1 MNKRICILFFIP
13 FLILSFTITSFA
25 DQSLPK
31 KKQTVL
37 KLYITA
43 KEAYA
48 KWHSKP
54 DKIKILDVRTPEE
67 YIFVGHAPMATNIP
81 VKFLKGSV
89 NPLTIKPVM
98 ILNENFV
105 DEAKKKFKETD
116 TILVM
121 CRSGSRSAASVNLL
135 AKAGFKYVYNIVD
148 GFEGDKLSVPGAYQ
162 NGKRVIN
169 GWKNS
174 GAPWTYKLDR
184 NLVYLP
190 NTSSCKRY

>member
-1 MNKRICILFFIP
+1 MLLIITLLF
-13 FLILSFTITSFA
+13 LSFTITSFA

-43 KEAYA
+43 EEAYA
-48 KWHSKP
+48 KWLADSGNV
-54 DKIKILDVRTPEE
+54 KILDVRTPGE

-81 VKFLKGSV
+81 LKFFKDSI
-89 NPLTIKPVM
+89 NPLTTKPIM
-98 ILNENFV
+98 PLNENFV
-105 DEAKKKFKETD
+105 DEVKKKFKESD

-121 CRSGSRSAASVNLL
+121 CRSGGRSAASVNLL
-135 AKAGFKYVYNIVD
+135 AKAGFKNVYNIVD
-148 GFEGDKLSVPGAYQ
+148 GFEGDKLDVPGSYK
-162 NGKRVIN
+162 NGKRLIN

-184 NLVYLP
+184 NLIHLP
-190 NTSSCKRY
+190 